1 MKEKEPQFLIG
12 IEWDPNPNC
21 DIDFDYWC
29 DDDLEYLLK
38 RFISAK
44 NAAFDTSI
52 GSCPNLQI
60 KKAIDV
66 RNQKEYSLDEIS
78 LMIMEIKSKRIN
90 NGDTI

>member
-1 MKEKEPQFLIG
+1 MSKIRKPIPTTQRRLSEAQQK
-12 IEWDPNPNC
+12 
-21 DIDFDYWC
+21 
-29 DDDLEYLLK
+29 
-38 RFISAK
+38 
-44 NAAFDTSI
+44 AFDTSI